1 MEVVYSND
9 SDYKTIDK
17 DIIGLKG
24 DLTYLDNY
32 LDIEGISYKD
42 TWTVR
47 RFLNGLR
54 ITINPRI
61 KDIFSYLDLDMKYL
75 NTKIKDLS
83 HTKFK
88 YILLAY
94 LLLNNKRFIIFDN
107 FEVSLTY
114 KEQKKFINI
123 CKKLKED
130 GFKILII
137 SSDIVL
143 LSKVANIIY
152 IVEDNDLVFEGTPDE
167 LLKRKK
173 FIRDVNII
181 SFIEAAN
188 KKDAKLSYTF
198 DRDELLKDI
207 YRSVS

>member
-1 MEVVYSND
+1 MEVVYAND
-9 SDYKTIDK
+9 LDYKTIDK
-17 DIIGLKG
+17 DIVGLKG

-42 TWTVR
+42 TWTVK
-47 RFLNGLR
+47 RFLNGIR
-54 ITINPRI
+54 IGVNPRI

-75 NTKIKDLS
+75 SYRIKDLS
-83 HTKFK
+83 HTIYK
-88 YILLAY
+88 YVLLSY

-114 KEQKKFINI
+114 KQQKKFINI

-137 SSDIVL
+137 SNDIVL
-143 LSKVANIIY
+143 LSRVATKII
-152 IVEDNDLVFEGTPDE
+152 IVEENDLVFEGTKEE

-181 SFIEAAN
+181 NFIETAN